1 MLQISQLD
9 IAPGQSVQ
17 LRTVT
22 WRQYKKVLE
31 DLSSHRATKLAYNNG
46 KLIIV
51 RLHTKQED
59 NKEIISALINA
70 LLEELDIEFR
80 SLGSTTFERRSDLKA
95 IEPDQCFYIKNEKAV
110 RDHHQIDIKK
120 DPVPDLALEIDID
133 TRSHLEIYEAKVIPA
148 LWKIRQVGQ
157 SIKTQRAEKYKR
169 VEKRKLFPH

>member
-133 TRSHLEIYEAKVIPA
+133 TRSHLEIYEALGIPE
-148 LWKIRQVGQ
+148 LWQFSQGWL
-157 SIKTQRAEKYKR
+157 SINTLRAG
-169 VEKRKLFPH
+169 